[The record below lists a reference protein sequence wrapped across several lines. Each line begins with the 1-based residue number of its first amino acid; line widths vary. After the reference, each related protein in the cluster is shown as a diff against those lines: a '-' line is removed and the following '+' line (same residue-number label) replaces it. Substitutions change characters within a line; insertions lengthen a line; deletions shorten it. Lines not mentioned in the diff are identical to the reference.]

1 LTKKQDGGCFYATHY
16 AYIFSIPLCIFT
28 ARLRSSSQAEKSFSS
43 SKPSVTKFEKTHIP
57 IGVFRVDFCDLRDI
71 LMKGQIMSENRIKNN
86 YKISVVV
93 PAYNEV
99 ENIAPLMEEFS
110 KMFSNSK
117 INGEVILVDDGS
129 TDGTFLKAKECQGK
143 YNFLKVAVHR
153 KNRGLTE
160 ALMTGF
166 SIASGKIF
174 VFWPADLQYLP
185 EEIPKL
191 VDRIDS
197 GYDVVCGWKRGRYGI
212 KRFVSF
218 VYNFLSRI
226 LFRVGVHD
234 LNSVKAFKREIVS
247 EVPLRKDWH
256 RYMVVMAADK
266 GYKIGEV
273 KVNLHPRRFGQ
284 SKFGFWRIPIGFLD
298 LLSVKFQLS
307 FMKKPLLL
315 FGFLGLILI
324 FLGLVTGG
332 VAVYLRIAKNEGL
345 RPLLYLVIL
354 LVLSG
359 ISFFALGFLA
369 EAIVSVKDEIKVL
382 GKQISARRRFFP
394 KSFQE
399 NKRRGPSFSRR
410 EKPHDDGGKRG
421 L

>member
-1 LTKKQDGGCFYATHY
+1 MQISRHRIRGTEGN
-16 AYIFSIPLCIFT
+16 
-28 ARLRSSSQAEKSFSS
+28 
-43 SKPSVTKFEKTHIP
+43 V
-57 IGVFRVDFCDLRDI
+57 RV
-71 LMKGQIMSENRIKNN
+71 
-86 YKISVVV
+86 SVVV
-93 PAYNEV
+93 PAYNEA
-99 ENIAPLMEEFS
+99 ENIPVLMGEFS
-110 KMFSNSK
+110 KMFADSR

-129 TDGTFLKAKECQGK
+129 TDKTFLKAKECQEK
-143 YNFLKVAVHR
+143 YNFLRVAVHR
-153 KNRGLTE
+153 RNKGLTD

-166 SIASGKIF
+166 SIARGKIF

-185 EEIPKL
+185 QEIPKL
-191 VDRIDS
+191 IDRIDS
-197 GYDVVCGWKRGRYGI
+197 GYDVVCGWKQGHYGL

-226 LFRVGVHD
+226 LFRIGVHD
-234 LNSVKAFKREIVS
+234 LNSVKAFKREIVN

-273 KVNLHPRRFGQ
+273 KVKVYPRRFGE

-298 LLSVKFQLS
+298 ILSVKFQLS
-307 FMKKPLLL
+307 FMKKPLIL

-324 FLGLVTGG
+324 FLGIVTGG

-369 EAIVSVKDEIKVL
+369 EAIVSVKDEIKTL
-382 GKQISARRRFFP
+382 GKQISARGRF
-394 KSFQE
+394 STGGFQE
-399 NKRRGPSFSRR
+399 NKRREPSFNRR
-410 EKPHDDGGKRG
+410 EKPPNGGEKR
-421 L
+421 

>member
-1 LTKKQDGGCFYATHY
+1 MRRTEGNV
-16 AYIFSIPLCIFT
+16 
-28 ARLRSSSQAEKSFSS
+28 
-43 SKPSVTKFEKTHIP
+43 KPRNPE
-57 IGVFRVDFCDLRDI
+57 FREV
-71 LMKGQIMSENRIKNN
+71 KV
-86 YKISVVV
+86 SVVV

-110 KMFSNSK
+110 KMFVNSK
-117 INGEVILVDDGS
+117 MNGEVILVDDGS

-143 YNFLKVAVHR
+143 YNFLKVAVHKR
-153 KNRGLTE
+153 NRGLTD

-166 SIASGKIF
+166 SMARGRIF

-191 VDRIDS
+191 VDRIDG

-234 LNSVKAFKREIVS
+234 LNSVKAFRREIAS

-273 KVNLHPRRFGQ
+273 KVNLYPRRFGQ
-284 SKFGFWRIPIGFLD
+284 SKFGFFRIPIGFLD

-369 EAIVSVKDEIKVL
+369 EAIVSVKEEIKTL
-382 GKQISARRRFFP
+382 GKQISANRRFSP
-394 KSFQE
+394 RRFQE
-399 NKRRGPSFSRR
+399 NRRREPFFNRK
-410 EKPHDDGGKRG
+410 EKPHETGGKR
-421 L
+421 

>member
-1 LTKKQDGGCFYATHY
+1 MLRTEERVKV
-16 AYIFSIPLCIFT
+16 SI
-28 ARLRSSSQAEKSFSS
+28 
-43 SKPSVTKFEKTHIP
+43 
-57 IGVFRVDFCDLRDI
+57 
-71 LMKGQIMSENRIKNN
+71 
-86 YKISVVV
+86 VV

-99 ENIAPLMEEFS
+99 ENIAPLMEHFSNMFSQS
-110 KMFSNSK
+110 KM
-117 INGEVILVDDGS
+117 NGEVILVDDGS
-129 TDGTFLKAKECQGK
+129 TDKTFLKAKECQQK
-143 YNFLKVAVHR
+143 YRFLKLAVHKR
-153 KNRGLTE
+153 NRGLTD

-166 SIASGKIF
+166 SRARGQIF

-191 VDRIDS
+191 VERIED
-197 GYDVVCGWKRGRYGI
+197 GYDVVCGWKQGSYGI
-212 KRFVSF
+212 KRFVSLI
-218 VYNFLSRI
+218 YNFMSRI
-226 LFRVGVHD
+226 IFRVKVHD
-234 LNSVKAFKREIVS
+234 LNSVKAFRREIVN

-273 KVNLHPRRFGQ
+273 KVKLYPRRSGE

-315 FGFLGLILI
+315 FGFLGLVLI
-324 FLGLVTGG
+324 FLGIVTGG

-369 EAIVSVKDEIKVL
+369 EAIVSLKDEIRTL
-382 GKQISARRRFFP
+382 GRQISARRRFSPSRFL
-394 KSFQE
+394 E
-399 NKRRGPSFSRR
+399 NKRRESPLNR
-410 EKPHDDGGKRG
+410 ERKTPDNGRKQ
-421 L
+421 